1 MNMNLIDAELY
12 WEKPSIFIKNN
23 LTSHTEKKSVTVY
36 GSNLNK

>member
-1 MNMNLIDAELY
+1 MNLIDAEFD

-23 LTSHTEKKSVTVY
+23 LTSLTEKKSVTAY